1 MRPFWSAQC
10 PPNAARAYVS
20 RRMTVPIRIV
30 IADDHAMVREGL
42 RHVLDAEP
50 GFQVVAEASSGV
62 EAERLVE
69 EQHPDVLLMDITM
82 PGDNGL
88 KTAARI
94 RVTSPDV
101 RIVMLSM
108 HDNAEYVREGMR
120 IGTHGYLLKDSAG
133 DELRAAVRA
142 VHAGGTFFSAAV
154 VSRLSEQE
162 ARAPRA
168 APDVLLA
175 QLTPRER
182 DVLRG
187 IVDGFT
193 NKDIAAALGISRRT
207 VEAHRESLMR
217 KLDIH
222 TVAGLTKLVIEA
234 GAP

>member
-1 MRPFWSAQC
+1 
-10 PPNAARAYVS
+10 
-20 RRMTVPIRIV
+20 MTAPIRVI
-30 IADDHAMVREGL
+30 IADDHALVREGL

-50 GFQVVAEASSGV
+50 GFRVVAEASNGA
-62 EAERLVE
+62 EAERLVAE
-69 EQHPDVLLMDITM
+69 RPPDVLLMDITM

-88 KTAARI
+88 KTAERI
-94 RVTSPDV
+94 RAAHPEV
-101 RIVMLSM
+101 RVIMLSM

-120 IGTHGYLLKDSAG
+120 IGTHGYMLKDSAG

-154 VSRLSEQE
+154 VSRLSAQQDST
-162 ARAPRA
+162 PRA

-182 DVLRG
+182 DVLFG
-187 IVDGFT
+187 IVDGHT
-193 NKDIAAALGISRRT
+193 NKDIAAKLGISRRT

-222 TVAGLTKLVIEA
+222 TVAGLTKLVMVSRPA
-234 GAP
+234 TPS